1 MFRITLTIL
10 LTVLLSQLTGCS
22 TGSGFEDLEAYVKE
36 VKARPKKRI
45 EPLPEFK
52 AYEAFSY
59 SAANRRS
66 PFTAPQT
73 IQLASLEQQPKSN
86 VKPDFNRPQELL
98 ESFAIGS
105 MAMVG
110 TIVKQDESTL
120 YGLVSDGEG
129 GIHRVRVGNYM
140 GKNHGK
146 VVKVTESQIEL
157 IEIVSDGQGGW
168 FERPR
173 TMGLKEVN

>member
-1 MFRITLTIL
+1 MFRYIFCL
-10 LTVLLSQLTGCS
+10 LVVIGFFPLAGCS
-22 TGSGFEDLEAYVKE
+22 TGSGFDDLESFVRE

-66 PFTAPQT
+66 PFSPPQVV
-73 IQLASLEQQPKSN
+73 QLSSVEQKPKSN
-86 VKPDFNRPQELL
+86 IKPDFNRPPELL
-98 ESFAIGS
+98 ESFAIGN

-110 TIVKQDESTL
+110 TIVKQGDPTL
-120 YGLVSDGEG
+120 YALISDGDG
-129 GIHRVRVGNYM
+129 GVHRIRVGNYM
-140 GKNHGK
+140 GKNYGR
-146 VVKVTESQIEL
+146 VMNVTESQVEL

-173 TMGLKEVN
+173 TIGLREVN

>member
-1 MFRITLTIL
+1 MLRLSIFL
-10 LTVLLSQLTGCS
+10 VLAALFIPLSGCS

-66 PFTAPQT
+66 PFTPPQVV
-73 IQLASLEQQPKSN
+73 QLASLDQKPKSN

-98 ESFAIGS
+98 ESFAIGN

-110 TIVKQDESTL
+110 TIIKQDDSRL
-120 YGLVSDGEG
+120 FALVSDGDG
-129 GIHRVRVGNYM
+129 GIHRVREGNYM

-146 VVKVTESQIEL
+146 VVSVTESQIEL

-173 TMGLKEVN
+173 TMGLREVN